1 MVLSLLVIFSV
12 IILKINN
19 LIGVLNWATNTTIGF
34 AILFVIF
41 LLIGFLSLLNL
52 LNININK
59 KKGNKND
66 LNELI
71 VKIT

>member
-1 MVLSLLVIFSV
+1 M
-12 IILKINN
+12 KINN

-52 LNININK
+52 LNRNISK
-59 KKGNKND
+59 KDDEENNLKD
-66 LNELI
+66 LEKDNFVLN
-71 VKIT
+71 